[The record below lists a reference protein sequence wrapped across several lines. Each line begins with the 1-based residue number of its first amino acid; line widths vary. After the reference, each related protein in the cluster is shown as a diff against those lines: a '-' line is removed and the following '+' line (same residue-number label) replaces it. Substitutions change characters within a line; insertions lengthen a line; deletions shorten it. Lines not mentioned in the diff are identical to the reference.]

1 MKTYLFRVAFVATVL
16 ASGMVFSQNSDNSSA
31 IEKLKKEKES
41 LPKPYR
47 PEDDAQEKINNLI
60 EQARKE
66 NKNIILQAGGNWC
79 IWCLRFNNFLQ
90 TTPELKKLVDDHYL
104 YYHLNYSKEN
114 KNEAIFAKYGYPGK
128 KYGYPVFIVLDKNGN
143 HIHTQSSEA
152 FEDGDWYGIGKVAD
166 FLKKW
171 KAK

>member
-1 MKTYLFRVAFVATVL
+1 MKRTFFKTMLC
-16 ASGMVFSQNSDNSSA
+16 SGLIFSSLSYSQDNTTT
-31 IEKLKKEKES
+31 IEQIKKEKES

-60 EQARKE
+60 AQAQKE

-79 IWCLRFNNFLQ
+79 IWCLRFDNFVK
-90 TTPELKKLVDDHYL
+90 TTPELKQLVDDNFL

-114 KNEAIFAKYGYPGK
+114 KNEAIFAKYGNPGK
-128 KYGYPVFIVLDKNGN
+128 KYGFPVFIVLDKTGK

-152 FEDGDWYGIGKVAD
+152 FEDGDWYGVKKVAN
-166 FLKKW
+166 FFEKW
-171 KAK
+171 KVKK